1 MTKED
6 NKAGEDQNFADL
18 LDKDVF
24 HAPKAGDTVKG
35 VVLSAS
41 RAEVRLDIDG
51 ILTGIVRGQEL
62 YEESGFDVML
72 VPVSVNGGGL
82 ACDGCYDNPEKVP
95 DVFQVIYT
103 KEPQNN

>member
-62 YEESGFDVML
+62 YEESDEYSSLQPGDEVEAT
-72 VPVSVNGGGL
+72 VVEEENENGEL
-82 ACDGCYDNPEKVP
+82 EL
-95 DVFQVIYT
+95 
-103 KEPQNN
+103 